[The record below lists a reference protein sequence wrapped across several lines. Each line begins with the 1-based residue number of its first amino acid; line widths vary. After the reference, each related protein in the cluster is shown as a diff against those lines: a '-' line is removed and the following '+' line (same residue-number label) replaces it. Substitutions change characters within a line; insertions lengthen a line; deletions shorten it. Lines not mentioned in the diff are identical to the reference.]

1 MPWAPI
7 PTAWPDAMAID
18 AGTAEAIGTLMVFA
32 REPIPGRVK
41 TRLISALGAEGA
53 ASLYRDLLKLALAAA
68 AALPDVRREL
78 WCDGAP
84 PRGGV
89 CARLALEFGMALRH
103 QGDGDLG
110 ARMSLAMTE
119 ALQRTHGAVL
129 IGSDC
134 PGYHVEYLSAALAA
148 LQDHDAVLGPAA
160 DGGYVLI
167 GLRRP
172 APSLFTGIP
181 WGTDAVLEQTRAA
194 LRHLGW
200 TWAELPTLSDLDRP
214 EDLAQ
219 LPAELLALIHQS
231 PLV

>member
-18 AGTAEAIGTLMVFA
+18 SGTAEAIGTLMVFA

-41 TRLISALGAEGA
+41 TRLIPALGAEGA
-53 ASLYRDLLKLALAAA
+53 ASLYRDLLKLALSAAA
-68 AALPDVRREL
+68 AVPDVRREL

-89 CARLALEFGMALRH
+89 CAGLALEAGMVLRR

-110 ARMSLAMTE
+110 ARMSLALTE
-119 ALQRTHGAVL
+119 ALKRTHGAVL

-134 PGYHVEYLSAALAA
+134 PGYHADYLSAALAA
-148 LQDHDAVLGPAA
+148 LTDHDAVLGPAA

-194 LRHLGW
+194 LTCLGW

-219 LPAELLALIHQS
+219 LPAEPLALIHQS
-231 PLV
+231 PLG